1 MFIPRRSRKRAPA
14 LARASATLLYAS
26 GIIKPRSRPVNRLQ
40 NRTYCDKSN
49 RWRGRRS
56 AAPAHV
62 EIVRRHTPRQSRQ
75 VPHRRECLNVIGL
88 TLGFV
93 GVIPVKPFHGLT
105 FADDNGLVLHPAL
118 QQECEND
125 GKRLRNLRAA
135 LRDHG
140 PDAADE
146 FSLAGSA

>member
-1 MFIPRRSRKRAPA
+1 ASASGYFELPMTRAKRSPAADEGAVETTEKRAIRRRPRRMFIPRRSRKRAPA

-93 GVIPVKPFHGLT
+93 GVIPVKPFHG
-105 FADDNGLVLHPAL
+105 
-118 QQECEND
+118 
-125 GKRLRNLRAA
+125 
-135 LRDHG
+135 
-140 PDAADE
+140 
-146 FSLAGSA
+146 